1 MTQKRIKTRERII
14 LTSLALFN
22 ECGEPN
28 ITTIDISNEMEISPG
43 NLYYHYHGKEAIVS
57 ELFTRFEA
65 EMLELLESPLTENMT
80 LAESWVY
87 LQVVLE
93 CVDKYRFFYRDLAD
107 LLSRYTTLKRPF
119 NRLVTRQI
127 NVVTELFAGMRSSGV
142 IEAHDRELAALA
154 ENIVQTIVYWYG
166 FQIIRSQDEST
177 SLDINRAIYQIIAQV
192 TPYLNQ
198 SKRELLVN
206 AADLYQE
213 GKIPPP
219 SAVLGSV
226 NTDPE

>member
-22 ECGEPN
+22 DCGEPN

-43 NLYYHYHGKEAIVS
+43 NLYYHYQGKEAIVN
-57 ELFTRFEA
+57 ELFARFEA
-65 EMLELLESPLTENMT
+65 EMLELLESPLKETMN

-107 LLSRYTTLKRPF
+107 LLSRYTPLKRRF
-119 NRLVTRQI
+119 NRLVSRQI
-127 NVVTELFAGMRSSGV
+127 AVVKELFISMRNSGT
-142 IEAHDRELAALA
+142 IKAHDRELTALA

-166 FQIIRSQDEST
+166 YQIIRSQESST
-177 SLDINRAIYQIIAQV
+177 SLDIHRAIYQIIAQV
-192 TPYLNQ
+192 APYL
-198 SKRELLVN
+198 SEEKRELLLN
-206 AADLYQE
+206 AADLYDRGE
-213 GKIPPP
+213 LTPPF
-219 SAVLGSV
+219 
-226 NTDPE
+226 